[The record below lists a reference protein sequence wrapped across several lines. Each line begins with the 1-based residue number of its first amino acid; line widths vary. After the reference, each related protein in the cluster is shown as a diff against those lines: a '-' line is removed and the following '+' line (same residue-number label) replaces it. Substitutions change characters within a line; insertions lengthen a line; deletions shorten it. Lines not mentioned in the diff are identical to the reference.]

1 MVVVNDTL
9 LEWNDLQVKLLWQTF
24 ADTIRES
31 KRGFANLMELYVPV
45 VKERLLEIHCESDLQ
60 KSQFEQHAASIRNFY
75 YQNTGVA
82 PVIEL
87 FITKTATNSNPK
99 LYTPQDKLKRLI
111 ELNPNIRKF
120 QKDLG
125 LDIDYN

>member
-45 VKERLLEIHCESDLQ
+45 VKERLLEINCESDLQ
-60 KSQFEQHAASIRNFY
+60 KSQFDQHTPSIRNFY

-82 PVIEL
+82 PVIEIL
-87 FITKTATNSNPK
+87 VTKTATNANPK